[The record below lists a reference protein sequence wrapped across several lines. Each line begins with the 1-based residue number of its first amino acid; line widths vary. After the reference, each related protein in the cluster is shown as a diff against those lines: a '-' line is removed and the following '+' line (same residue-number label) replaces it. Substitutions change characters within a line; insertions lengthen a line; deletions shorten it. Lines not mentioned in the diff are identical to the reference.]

1 MTVTLGR
8 PLATEPPTPS
18 TPDALDVV
26 RRARRAPVRHHRRL
40 LAGLVVALV
49 GAFAARVLLGDF
61 TVTVPD
67 FVRILGGE
75 QIPGAT
81 YIVMESKLPRAVLA
95 VLVGVAFG
103 VGGAIFQTTLR
114 NPLASPDIVGV
125 SLGASAAAI
134 TVIALAGWTGW
145 PVSAAAIVG
154 ALVVVADAVGRIVLP
169 PAEVQVGIMA
179 AVVGVPVFIAL
190 IRRTGRAL

>member
-8 PLATEPPTPS
+8 PLTTEPPTPS

-81 YIVMESKLPRAVLA
+81 YIVMESKLPC
-95 VLVGVAFG
+95 
-103 VGGAIFQTTLR
+103 QY
-114 NPLASPDIVGV
+114 
-125 SLGASAAAI
+125 SA
-134 TVIALAGWTGW
+134 GC
-145 PVSAAAIVG
+145 
-154 ALVVVADAVGRIVLP
+154 
-169 PAEVQVGIMA
+169 
-179 AVVGVPVFIAL
+179 
-190 IRRTGRAL
+190 